1 MSHKSYEAI
10 SYLLPGM
17 GHGHLFSSL
26 GRDLSR
32 GNRVHPLERVGRVV
46 TIATLVTDPDHYVLK
61 DHKARFVLESF
72 ALYLLLSNRSLAV
85 LAPISELIRHISGSV
100 TLWTVTMSAWTVISL
115 AVIGPLE
122 AGSGAACC

>member
-1 MSHKSYEAI
+1 MT
-10 SYLLPGM
+10 
-17 GHGHLFSSL
+17 
-26 GRDLSR
+26 GRFLAGPPTGAFEVR
-32 GNRVHPLERVGRVV
+32 
-46 TIATLVTDPDHYVLK
+46 K